1 MEDIMEEKKKKEP
14 RYIRGKYT
22 PAAKE
27 ATKRYQK
34 SAYDNIKIR
43 VPKGRRAELQEIAAK
58 NGISLNYMFVSAV
71 NEFISKLN
79 EGSAPNNQ
87 EDTETNQEASDQDV
101 SDIID

>member
-1 MEDIMEEKKKKEP
+1 MEKKKNKEP

-34 SAYDNIKIR
+34 SAYDDIKVR

-58 NGISLNYMFVSAV
+58 NGISLNYMFVLAV
-71 NEFISKLN
+71 NEFISKLS
-79 EGSAPNNQ
+79 EKQ
-87 EDTETNQEASDQDV
+87 DTETKPDTSNQE
-101 SDIID
+101 

>member
-1 MEDIMEEKKKKEP
+1 MEKEKNKEP

-34 SAYDNIKIR
+34 SAYDDIKVR

-58 NGISLNYMFVSAV
+58 NGISLNYMFVLAV
-71 NEFISKLN
+71 NEFISKLS
-79 EGSAPNNQ
+79 EKQ
-87 EDTETNQEASDQDV
+87 DTETKPDTSNQE
-101 SDIID
+101 